1 MDIAVHMGNT
11 KPAGVLKGILNQLK
25 YLAPYLNTQFKFQF
39 LGNRNSARNLES
51 LSAS

>member
-1 MDIAVHMGNT
+1 MHMGNT
-11 KPAGVLKGILNQLK
+11 KHGGVLKRILNQLK

-51 LSAS
+51 LGVS